1 MIARWLP
8 LWVAMVSCNAW
19 LLAPTDASTAGAG
32 AGATAAADCHVD
44 GDCVLLPE
52 LTCCGE
58 CPPAPPFQAA
68 PRWVLD
74 GMLVENETT
83 CSYDTRPCP
92 PRACDRVP
100 RGCVARATCER
111 GRCVVASSGC
121 GAWLATAAPDR
132 TRRAMSGIVGEAGR
146 GASRARSAAIQPPCT
161 DRCAWGAARREL
173 RR

>member
-19 LLAPTDASTAGAG
+19 LLAPTDAASTAG
-32 AGATAAADCHVD
+32 AGATAAADCRVD
-44 GDCVLLPE
+44 DDCVLLPE

-68 PRWVLD
+68 PRRVLD
-74 GMLVENETT
+74 GMLVENETS

-100 RGCVARATCER
+100 RGCVARATCEA
-111 GRCVVASSGC
+111 GRCVVAASGC
-121 GAWLATAAPDR
+121 GAWLAAAAPDR
-132 TRRAMSGIVGEAGR
+132 TRGEMSGVVGEAGR
-146 GASRARSAAIQPPCT
+146 GASRARSAAIQPRCT
-161 DRCAWGAARREL
+161 DHCAWGAARREL